1 MRILDDLTTR
11 KGLFA
16 EAHMASLNSLPIEQ
30 LVVRFALL
38 SFLPLTSL
46 AGHKYHSAERAQRTV
61 FEANSTGHQLYHR
74 RKHTSYAQRRK
85 YQPPVW

>member
-30 LVVRFALL
+30 LVVRFAFAFVSPANVPRRSQIPFRKKSTRN
-38 SFLPLTSL
+38 SFRS
-46 AGHKYHSAERAQRTV
+46 
-61 FEANSTGHQLYHR
+61 
-74 RKHTSYAQRRK
+74 
-85 YQPPVW
+85 